1 MAVPYDILAADDW
14 ISIVKPSRKAK
25 ICINGDV
32 KKCAFRGWV
41 GFAEP
46 CDIFALKAEKE
57 KYHEEDRL
65 ARLRAVL
72 RCRAH
77 RARHLLLRVRCTECV
92 AVPSIRAISRTDSSL
107 RQGKTRCFSQTG

>member
-46 CDIFALKAEKE
+46 CVIFVLKAEKE
-57 KYHEEDRL
+57 EYHEESRL
-65 ARLRAVL
+65 ARRSAVS
-72 RCRAH
+72 RCCAH
-77 RARHLLLRVRCTECV
+77 RAGRLLLRVRC
-92 AVPSIRAISRTDSSL
+92 ADALRFLRSGHFSR
-107 RQGKTRCFSQTG
+107 